1 MADLQH
7 FIVDLPDSLAEG
19 PGTTTG
25 LGGGPTTYMTGEE
38 GGGGYT
44 TYAIGEEGCG

>member
-19 PGTTTG
+19 HGATKPGDD
-25 LGGGPTTYMTGEE
+25 PTTYMTGEE